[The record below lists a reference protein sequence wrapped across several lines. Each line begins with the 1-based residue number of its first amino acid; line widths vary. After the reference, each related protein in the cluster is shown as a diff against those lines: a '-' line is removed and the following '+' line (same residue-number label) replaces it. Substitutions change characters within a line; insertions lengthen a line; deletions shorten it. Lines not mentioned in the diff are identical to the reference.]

1 MTNYQKE
8 VSFMKDVV
16 REDNSRLETSL
27 LDDKNRRIVELE
39 NKCALLASENSRLN
53 KLKVFKDCNVG
64 KISR

>member
-1 MTNYQKE
+1 
-8 VSFMKDVV
+8 MKDVV

-53 KLKVFKDCNVG
+53 KLKVFKDCYVG

>member
-1 MTNYQKE
+1 
-8 VSFMKDVV
+8 MKDVV

-53 KLKVFKDCNVG
+53 KLKVIFY
-64 KISR
+64 